1 MFQPNHVG
9 RISSKIAEIVVV
21 VVAHPLPILAPKI
34 FQDVRASEVETA
46 FLLTKIS
53 PHVGNKQ
60 NSKVARDKHIYVG
73 LTRNKIFTHT

>member
-1 MFQPNHVG
+1 MG

-21 VVAHPLPILAPKI
+21 VVAHPLPIVSPKI
-34 FQDVRASEVETA
+34 FEDVRAGEVEMA

-60 NSKVARDKHIYVG
+60 NSKVARDNHIYVG
-73 LTRNKIFTHT
+73 LTRNKVFTQT